1 MSINQLSLR
10 HHKVLWHRQL
20 SGDMTQ
26 QFFLQ
31 ALCLVL
37 VSPLGKFLAF
47 ENWGTLGA
55 LSVVRYLTA

>member
-1 MSINQLSLR
+1 
-10 HHKVLWHRQL
+10 
-20 SGDMTQ
+20 MTQ